1 MDGEKCICANCW
13 RTFVFYEDFRD
24 TTEQGQICEE
34 CFVELYVSLP
44 F

>member
-1 MDGEKCICANCW
+1 MDGEKCICANCG